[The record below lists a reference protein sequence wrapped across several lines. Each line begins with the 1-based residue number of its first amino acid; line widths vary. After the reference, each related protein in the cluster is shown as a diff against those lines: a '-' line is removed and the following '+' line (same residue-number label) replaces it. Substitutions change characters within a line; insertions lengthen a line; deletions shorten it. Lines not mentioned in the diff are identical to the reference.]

1 MRMLLQSL
9 ALLSGLRIWCCHE
22 LWCRSQTQLDPVLLW
37 LWCRSGATASI
48 RPLAWELPYAAGVAL
63 KTKYKYIH
71 MYIHTYIKSLN
82 NFSKFTHL
90 ADGSETL
97 TEKTECCIRQPASR
111 KNPRS

>member
-1 MRMLLQSL
+1 MVTYPTSIHENVASIPGL
-9 ALLSGLRIWCCHE
+9 AQWVK
-22 LWCRSQTQLDPVLLW
+22 DMVLLW

-48 RPLAWELPYAAGVAL
+48 RPLAWEIPYAAGVAL

-97 TEKTECCIRQPASR
+97 TEKTERCIRQPASR